1 MAECGQKNLSDC
13 HKETELTGKQL
24 LHNRDSIEAVYVGCF
39 YTSYSEDEDVCKISG
54 IALLHDGLILIA
66 DRHNDKLNLYG
77 SHFDL
82 LSQLEL
88 TDTPIA
94 MLALDGSDVLVS
106 LDDSCLQRIS
116 VLPDDT
122 LSPGPTIKLKMMFI
136 QMTRLDDNILAL
148 VLEISSKKA
157 CCFTRSE
164 TQDFKLV
171 ITDTNGK
178 IITNIL
184 SETRTEGGILSET
197 RRMTINQDQ
206 KTIYL
211 VTGDIPHVSG
221 GDKCVALSL
230 GGQIIFTYQDRTCSP
245 FKGVCC
251 DSEGHVFLT
260 CQRNK
265 VITLNT
271 NGEAVQDIID
281 VPVQTPIENIP
292 NEFFAFVAFD
302 HLNKRLYIEWEH
314 WGVDTKVLIYDLR
327 RSS

>member
-1 MAECGQKNLSDC
+1 MAEGGQKNTLDC
-13 HKETELTGKQL
+13 KKGTELTEKQFL
-24 LHNRDSIEAVYVGCF
+24 TNRDSIEAVYVGCF

-54 IALLHDGLILIA
+54 IAFLRDGLILIA

-77 SHFDL
+77 PDFDL
-82 LSQLEL
+82 ISQLEL
-88 TDTPIA
+88 KATPIA

-122 LSPGPTIKLKMMFI
+122 ISPGPTIKLKMMFI
-136 QMTRLDDNILAL
+136 QMARLGDNILAL
-148 VLEISSKKA
+148 VLERSSKKS

-211 VTGDIPHVSG
+211 VTGNIPHVSG

-230 GGQIIFTYQDRTCSP
+230 GGRIIFTYQDRTCSP

-251 DSEGHVFLT
+251 DSECHVFLT

-265 VITLNT
+265 VITLN
-271 NGEAVQDIID
+271 NKGEAVQDIID

-292 NEFFAFVAFD
+292 NEFIAFIAFD
-302 HLNKRLYIEWEH
+302 QLKKRLYIEWEH

-327 RSS
+327 QSS

>member
-1 MAECGQKNLSDC
+1 MADCGQKNTLDC
-13 HKETELTGKQL
+13 QKGTELTEKQFL
-24 LHNRDSIEAVYVGCF
+24 TNRGSIEAVYVGCL

-54 IALLHDGLILIA
+54 IAFLRDGLILIA

-77 SHFDL
+77 PKFDL

-88 TDTPIA
+88 KDTPIA

-106 LDDSCLQRIS
+106 LGDSCLQRIS

-122 LSPGPTIKLKMMFI
+122 ISPGPTIKLKMMFI

-148 VLEISSKKA
+148 VLERSIKKS

-178 IITNIL
+178 IITDIL

-211 VTGDIPHVSG
+211 VTGDIPHVSR

-230 GGQIIFTYQDRTCSP
+230 DGQIIFTYQDRTCSP
-245 FKGVCC
+245 IRGVCC
-251 DSEGHVFLT
+251 GSEGHVFLT

-265 VITLNT
+265 VITLN
-271 NGEAVQDIID
+271 NKGEAVQDIID

-302 HLNKRLYIEWEH
+302 QLNKRLYIEWEH